1 MSKTINYIAL
11 IFAINNTF
19 SAEILSNRNEN
30 TYIDT
35 KQLDDFPQ
43 NLYEAQKQNFTKN
56 YLKKF
61 KPTGTWLNDI
71 LNFTYDQTNIFLDP
85 LAQSDNINFPDIEFN
100 SKAEKIITLG
110 KLIIKDMF
118 YTLKDIKRDINWKT
132 ISDILIH
139 STTNIKIQ
147 YYEYCTQDL
156 LKKHNLKKSDYLP
169 YEIRA
174 TIEQQKSSSYVLT
187 SKASKMLENIGIQRF
202 IIESIDDILTSKTMH
217 ITCDSMQFQF

>member
-11 IFAINNTF
+11 IFAFNNTV

-30 TYIDT
+30 TYIET
-35 KQLDDFPQ
+35 KQLDDFPK

-71 LNFTYDQTNIFLDP
+71 LNFTYDQANIFLD
-85 LAQSDNINFPDIEFN
+85 LSAQDDNINFPDIEFN

-118 YTLKDIKRDINWKT
+118 CMLGDIKKNITWKL
-132 ISDILIH
+132 ISEILMQA
-139 STTNIKIQ
+139 TLNIKIQ
-147 YYEYCTQDL
+147 YYEYCEQDY
-156 LKKHNLKKSDYLP
+156 KNDYLP
-169 YEIRA
+169 DETRA
-174 TIEQQKSSSYVLT
+174 TIEQQESSSYVLI

-202 IIESIDDILTSKTMH
+202 IIESIDDILKSKTRH